1 MKRGESH
8 VTGQPATELG
18 RGRQPAKMVRK
29 REKARRVKTRRRN
42 SSMSEKP
49 VHSRLRRLV
58 DWINLTGAKKVHS
71 LIDKVYKRK
80 NLEIAWE
87 KVKANRGSGGVDGQ
101 SLEAFEAQLDQQLDR
116 LQRALKEGLY
126 QPRPVRQVQIP
137 KLGKPGEYRGLGVP
151 TIYDRVCQ
159 QALLNR
165 LEPIFEPVFDEASFG
180 YRRGRSTKDALRKI
194 WKEIQSG
201 SEWIV
206 DADLRDFFGS
216 VDHEKL
222 LTLVAQQV
230 ADGRVLRLIQ
240 AMLKAGSY
248 GKGRLSPSE
257 RGTPQGGVVSPVLS
271 NILLTPFD
279 REMRLRGYQLTRYAD
294 DWVVTGKPA
303 AEARAA
309 AARRSLKQLGVEL
322 HPQKTRIVHVRYGF
336 EFLGYKIKRGYRKL
350 HLPESKIRSQARQ
363 DALYAYPK
371 EKSIRRFMDQVRQRT
386 KRGRPLRTK
395 ELIAELNPL
404 LRGWGEYYK
413 RAQVRKLFQRLDGWI
428 RRRIWSHRYR
438 RWRNAGWKQLPATKL
453 YGEYELV
460 RLLYLI
466 PSLASWRR

>member
-1 MKRGESH
+1 MSKDEEG
-8 VTGQPATELG
+8 
-18 RGRQPAKMVRK
+18 
-29 REKARRVKTRRRN
+29 RN
-42 SSMSEKP
+42 SSLSEKP
-49 VHSRLRRLV
+49 VRPRSRRLA
-58 DWINLTGAKKVHS
+58 DWINPTGAKKVHS

-80 NLEIAWE
+80 NLEMAWE
-87 KVKANRGSGGVDGQ
+87 KVKENRGSGGVDGQ
-101 SLEAFEAQLDQQLDR
+101 NLETFEAQLGEQLDR
-116 LQRALKEGLY
+116 LHRELKEDIY
-126 QPRPVRQVQIP
+126 QPLPVRQHPIP
-137 KLGKPGEYRGLGVP
+137 KRDKPGEYRMLGIP
-151 TIYDRVCQ
+151 AIYDRVCQ

-165 LEPIFEPVFDEASFG
+165 LEPIFEPIFDDASFG

-222 LTLVAQQV
+222 LTLVAQRV
-230 ADGRVLRLIQ
+230 ADGRVLRLIK

-248 GKGRLSPSE
+248 GKGQLFPSE

-271 NILLTPFD
+271 NVLLTPFD

-294 DWVVTGKPA
+294 DWVITCKSA

-309 AARRSLKQLGVEL
+309 VEAARRILKQLGVEL

-336 EFLGYKIKRGYRKL
+336 EFLGYKIKRGKRKL
-350 HLPESKIRSQARQ
+350 HLPGSKIRSQARQ
-363 DALYAYPK
+363 GALYAYPK
-371 EKSIRRFMDQVRQRT
+371 ERSIRRFMDRVRQRT
-386 KRGRPLRTK
+386 KRRMPLRTK

-413 RAQVRKLFQRLDGWI
+413 RAHVRLLFNRLDRWI
-428 RRRIWSHRYR
+428 IRRIWSHRYKH
-438 RWRNAGWKQLPATKL
+438 WRNAGWKRLPPRVL
-453 YGEYELV
+453 YREHGLV
-460 RLLYLI
+460 NLVGLI
-466 PSLASWRR
+466 PSIASRKPESS